1 MKSDSLTQPIKS
13 LNMKHLLDL
22 IGISLHQSLIQLDL
36 KEVETEINLIH
47 QNNHE
52 LSETFVQSLE
62 ENELRHRQTEEFSR
76 DLHSQIDEMRLS
88 FQEFQ
93 EEAISAIDELQ
104 T

>member
-1 MKSDSLTQPIKS
+1 MKQ
-13 LNMKHLLDL
+13 LLDL
-22 IGISLHQSLIQLDL
+22 IGLTLHQSLIQLDL

-47 QNNHE
+47 QNNHQ
-52 LSETFVQSLE
+52 LSETFLHSLE
-62 ENELRHRQTEEFSR
+62 DNELRHKQTEDYSR
-76 DLHSQIDEMRLS
+76 ELHSKIDEMRLS